1 MFDNILN
8 QNACKLLK
16 DDIENNKLPGAILF
30 SGPECSGKLS
40 CALETARVLACKGE
54 IKGHWECTCPSCLK
68 QKALISQNVLIAGSG
83 NRTLEI
89 SASKNTLLSQAY
101 EKSSHIE
108 ASRYLFIRAV
118 RKLTSRFSQILWE
131 GEDKLSKFAP
141 LLASIDENLELLSPE
156 KTLPE
161 VEDLKTILDEIESLC
176 DKLESNYLY
185 ESIPVSQV
193 RNISAWAHLSSN
205 YGKKVIILENADK
218 MAESSR
224 NALLKILE
232 EPPRDVLFILT
243 TANRT
248 AILPTI
254 LSRVRNYSFTERT
267 VEQQQ
272 NVISRVFHYNGSY
285 TKKVPD
291 SINLYLQSFLPVTPE
306 ALFDN
311 AKVFFSSIASG
322 KVPDIALISNNC
334 KQFQPKILFRIFI
347 EKLIECLKEY
357 NNDAS
362 KVSASS
368 NALSEIKRIY
378 NQSTFYNQNSISA
391 LEELT
396 RSLMQINY
404 LNDGV
409 FKAEK

>member
-16 DDIENNKLPGAILF
+16 DDIEKNKLPGAILF

-40 CALETARVLACKGE
+40 CALETARVLSCKGE
-54 IKGHWECTCPSCLK
+54 IKGHWECVCPSCLK

-89 SASKNTLLSQAY
+89 SASKNTLLSQVY

-306 ALFDN
+306 ALADN
-311 AKVFFSSIASG
+311 AKAFFSSIASG
-322 KVPDIALISNNC
+322 KVPDIVLISNSC